1 MKLLKISIIILTI
14 LSTQL
19 GAQIIKPQTINYKLV
34 NNTSNYHMVNL
45 NMGYDYN
52 LIGLN
57 LGYSYYMTKYKS
69 SVFFDFTQG
78 TALLGT
84 GNFRTQLGIQ
94 TWQGTYN
101 WFNLKSTLAFVYSKS
116 TNKAGNY
123 NALGL
128 NFTLNPGVTLNRFSI
143 GADLQF
149 NPFLLTHIEH
159 SDYWKTNF
167 YENTKDGW
175 YSNSV
180 NNFRMGVYASGL
192 LDKF

>member
-57 LGYSYYMTKYKS
+57 LGYSYYMSKYKS

-84 GNFRTQLGIQ
+84 GNFRTQLGV
-94 TWQGTYN
+94 
-101 WFNLKSTLAFVYSKS
+101 SSYS
-116 TNKAGNY
+116 
-123 NALGL
+123 
-128 NFTLNPGVTLNRFSI
+128 
-143 GADLQF
+143 
-149 NPFLLTHIEH
+149 
-159 SDYWKTNF
+159 
-167 YENTKDGW
+167 
-175 YSNSV
+175 
-180 NNFRMGVYASGL
+180 
-192 LDKF
+192 